1 MSTGMESHNT
11 KSTARYRVGIG
22 VIHNVLPRLCTQHA
36 ARFTGYPQALWITVL
51 GLPENR
57 SMVTVFPTYFH
68 RLTVS
73 FGTREIERTK
83 WSSSPETLK

>member
-1 MSTGMESHNT
+1 M
-11 KSTARYRVGIG
+11 G

-68 RLTVS
+68 RLVVPN
-73 FGTREIERTK
+73 GTCELGPNE
-83 WSSSPETLK
+83 SSALLETLGRY